1 MKWYILDRLSETS
14 TWRGILALLT
24 AAGIALSPEQ
34 ASAIT
39 AAGLATIGVVGAFFP
54 DWKK

>member
-24 AAGIALSPEQ
+24 AAGIAISPEQ
-34 ASAIT
+34 ANAIT
-39 AAGLATIGVVGAFFP
+39 AFGLAAIGAVGAFFP

>member
-1 MKWYILDRLSETS
+1 MKWYIIDRLSETS
-14 TWRGILALLT
+14 TWRGIIALVT

-34 ASAIT
+34 ANAIT
-39 AAGLATIGVVGAFFP
+39 AAGLGVIGVIGAFFP

>member
-1 MKWYILDRLSETS
+1 MKWYIIERLSEMS

-39 AAGLATIGVVGAFFP
+39 ALGLAAIGAVGAFFP

>member
-1 MKWYILDRLSETS
+1 MKWYIIDRLSETS

-39 AAGLATIGVVGAFFP
+39 AAGLAAIGVIGAFFP